1 MLIYF
6 ILAPVVTVTAAVVY
20 FRQFAHAI
28 PERNEGFS
36 IFLPMTTKKANSQ
49 NE

>member
-1 MLIYF
+1 MLSYF
-6 ILAPVVTVTAAVVY
+6 LLAPVLAVTAAIVY

-36 IFLPMTTKKANSQ
+36 VFLPPPQ
-49 NE
+49 RGR

>member
-1 MLIYF
+1 MLSYLL
-6 ILAPVVTVTAAVVY
+6 LAPVLVVTAAIVY

-36 IFLPMTTKKANSQ
+36 VFLPMPTKKANSQ
-49 NE
+49 K